1 MDIDEATPLETRDLQ
16 LLTRAWVAERAAP
29 ELLPWP
35 EDVMDRVLGRIA
47 RQVRCCSPTS
57 ELGVTGSGGI
67 SDGRWRVKDGRGGW
81 NMENEELR

>member
-1 MDIDEATPLETRDLQ
+1 MDIDDLLAEVTTDEATPLETRDLQ

-57 ELGVTGSGGI
+57 EFGGSLGL
-67 SDGRWRVKDGRGGW
+67 
-81 NMENEELR
+81 EEFRTEDDM